1 MTPYINQALVRSARR
16 LGSGKRL
23 GGASLKHDAWPFNEA
38 LGPRLAS
45 PKRLGEACGFH
56 QPTPVAAPKA
66 GLGPALAPPGIA
78 SGGAALESEP
88 GTAAG
93 AAAPSGRPAGE
104 PGKAAGSTSAA
115 PGQPGSTA
123 AAGAAV
129 ASSST
134 AAAAAADG
142 DPAATSARPRTTGPP
157 TWLTQRGKLAGRKY
171 GGASGRTADRPNA
184 GKADTLTRRR
194 MPYRKHGEYGG
205 SVRQHGKPQGQPGC
219 QVRMIYNT
227 HYMSSCTSTG
237 QGDCK
242 NQPLN

>member
-134 AAAAAADG
+134 AAAAAAG
-142 DPAATSARPRTTGPP
+142 PSEGVAPSRRQAASSWNQNKQMVNFSR
-157 TWLTQRGKLAGRKY
+157 
-171 GGASGRTADRPNA
+171 
-184 GKADTLTRRR
+184 TLTLI
-194 MPYRKHGEYGG
+194 
-205 SVRQHGKPQGQPGC
+205 S
-219 QVRMIYNT
+219 
-227 HYMSSCTSTG
+227 
-237 QGDCK
+237 GDK
-242 NQPLN
+242 QRPKAIEPLKI